1 MNQISEHAN
10 RLSRRYFFGRSA
22 SGLGVAALGS
32 LLGNL
37 SAEAGTNPGIPQT
50 TAKAKRVIYLF
61 QSGAPSQMDLFDH
74 KPAIAERYGEELP
87 ASVRMGQRLTG
98 MTAKQD
104 RLCIAPTIYDFKQH
118 GKSGAWVS
126 DLMPHT
132 AKISDDLCFIKSMH
146 TDAINHD
153 PAITFLMT
161 GSQLPGRP
169 SMGSWLSYGLGNEN
183 QNLPAFVVMSS
194 KGTGRPNGQPLYQRL
209 WGSGFIPSQHQGV
222 RFGSGS
228 DPVHY
233 LSNPTGLNRVD
244 RRKWLDSLAAMNELK
259 QQETFDPE
267 IETRISQYEM
277 AFRMQASVPELTDV
291 SGEPQS
297 TFDLYGEDAKQPG
310 TFAANCL
317 QARRMAERGV
327 RYIQLFHR
335 GWDQHVNLPKQLP
348 GQCKDTDRAS
358 AALVT
363 DLKQRGL
370 LDETLVIWG
379 GEFGRTIYC
388 QEALSA
394 DNYGRDH
401 HPRCFTMWV
410 AGGGFQPGLSYGETD
425 DFCYNVVDKPVSVHD
440 LHATLLH
447 CLGFDHERMTYRH
460 QGRDYRLTDV
470 HGSVVQDLLA

>member
-37 SAEAGTNPGIPQT
+37 SAGAGTNPGIPQT

-222 RFGSGS
+222 RFGNGS

-244 RRKWLDSLAAMNELK
+244 RRKWLDSLATMNELK

-291 SGEPQS
+291 SDEPQS

>member
-169 SMGSWLSYGLGNEN
+169 SMGSWVSYGLGNEN

-222 RFGSGS
+222 RFGNGS

-233 LSNPTGLNRVD
+233 LSNPTGLNRAD

-291 SGEPQS
+291 SDEPQS